1 MFTVL
6 YYRSDGKF
14 GYLKIKRVLDLPDRG
29 IHLMDRKLFAH
40 YIQKVFCS
48 PTDNDF
54 APLFIRKHHRVVD
67 HVAPGAGYSRNKEYI
82 FAAFFDVGQ
91 GQDFRVL
98 LHGSVLVHISG
109 DEWHKL
115 EEYAVI
121 DKKGHGVRV
130 GSFLGCQI
138 PLFSKNTPLST
149 RRAMAFVSGL
159 FWVARYPSDA
169 R

>member
-54 APLFIRKHHRVVD
+54 APLFIRKHHRVAD
-67 HVAPGAGYSRNKEYI
+67 HVAPGAGYSRNKVYI
-82 FAAFFDVGQ
+82 FGAFFVLGQ
-91 GQDFRVL
+91 GQYFRVL
-98 LHGSVLVHISG
+98 LLGFMLVDSSG
-109 DEWHKL
+109 DGWHKL
-115 EEYAVI
+115 VEYDVIEKKCYAV
-121 DKKGHGVRV
+121 RC
-130 GSFLGCQI
+130 GSFL
-138 PLFSKNTPLST
+138 
-149 RRAMAFVSGL
+149 V
-159 FWVARYPSDA
+159 
-169 R
+169 